1 MEYYSTIKGPNNAIY
16 SNMDGTRHSH
26 TKWSK
31 SERERQTPYHVYV
44 ESKIWH
50 KWSIYK
56 IEKIMG
62 ICVGQTR
69 VCWGEGGSGMDREF
83 GVSRWKLLHLE
94 WTGNEILLYSTGIYT
109 SNYLWWD
116 MMEDN
121 VRKRIYI
128 YYDGV
133 TLLYKEI
140 DRTLK
145 IIIIRNLKINK

>member
-1 MEYYSTIKGPNNAIY
+1 MELETLILSKISQKEKDTI
-16 SNMDGTRHSH
+16 
-26 TKWSK
+26 W
-31 SERERQTPYHVYV
+31 YHLHV
-44 ESKIWH
+44 ESKIQHNDLLTKQKRSWTGRTDSCLPGRQGRQ
-50 KWSIYK
+50 W
-56 IEKIMG
+56 
-62 ICVGQTR
+62 
-69 VCWGEGGSGMDREF
+69 MDWES
-83 GVSRWKLLHLE
+83 GVSSWKLLHLE